1 MSHEIRTP
9 MNGVTAM
16 AGLLLETSLTHE
28 QRGYVETIYS
38 SGESLLTIINDILD
52 FSKIDSGNLE
62 LEQQPFDLRACIE
75 DALDL
80 LATKASEKELDLLYQ
95 MEDGIPSQLL
105 GDITRVRQV
114 LVNLL
119 GNSVKFTDKGEVVI
133 QVKILST
140 PDTPN
145 DTSKTWYLHF
155 SVRDT
160 GIGIPVD
167 RLARLFKPFTQADA
181 STARHFGGTGLG
193 LAISRMIVE
202 MMGGK
207 MWAES
212 SPGKGSTF
220 HFTLR
225 LKPTQQPSRFALES
239 SQPQLAGLQLLIVDD
254 NPTNCRILSLQA
266 SKWGMKCLGLQSGK
280 DALDLLRKGERFDLA
295 ILDMQMPGMDGLML
309 AAEIRK
315 LSHLSAM
322 PLVLLTS
329 MGVKTDNPQFSK
341 AGFATCLTKPVKPV
355 QLYESLIRV
364 VGGNKPAARKN
375 AVPNKLDPSLASRLP
390 LRILLVDDNVI
401 NQKVALRL
409 VQQMGY
415 KPDLAGNGVEAL
427 AMLDRQPY
435 DLIFMDLM
443 MPEMDGL
450 EATREIRVRQ
460 KNIATHPNYKTPI
473 VVVAMTASAMT
484 GDKERCLG
492 AGMDDYLA
500 KPVRPEDVR
509 KIVDRWGATASSE
522 PAAPAAPAAAPVANA
537 PADEAPPVDMDRLKD
552 FTEDD
557 VESLR
562 ELVTLYINQTNDQ
575 IKQLRAAVQASNAPE
590 VRRIAHSCAGSSSTC
605 GVKKLA
611 TMLRDLEKFGY
622 ENKLEGAPALFE
634 QAAAEY
640 EKVRA
645 FLAPHYNTTNE
656 LAGKA

>member
-1 MSHEIRTP
+1 
-9 MNGVTAM
+9 
-16 AGLLLETSLTHE
+16 
-28 QRGYVETIYS
+28 
-38 SGESLLTIINDILD
+38 
-52 FSKIDSGNLE
+52 
-62 LEQQPFDLRACIE
+62 
-75 DALDL
+75 
-80 LATKASEKELDLLYQ
+80 
-95 MEDGIPSQLL
+95 
-105 GDITRVRQV
+105 
-114 LVNLL
+114 
-119 GNSVKFTDKGEVVI
+119 
-133 QVKILST
+133 
-140 PDTPN
+140 
-145 DTSKTWYLHF
+145 
-155 SVRDT
+155 
-160 GIGIPVD
+160 
-167 RLARLFKPFTQADA
+167 
-181 STARHFGGTGLG
+181 
-193 LAISRMIVE
+193 
-202 MMGGK
+202 
-207 MWAES
+207 
-212 SPGKGSTF
+212 
-220 HFTLR
+220 
-225 LKPTQQPSRFALES
+225 
-239 SQPQLAGLQLLIVDD
+239 
-254 NPTNCRILSLQA
+254 
-266 SKWGMKCLGLQSGK
+266 
-280 DALDLLRKGERFDLA
+280 
-295 ILDMQMPGMDGLML
+295 
-309 AAEIRK
+309 
-315 LSHLSAM
+315 
-322 PLVLLTS
+322 
-329 MGVKTDNPQFSK
+329 
-341 AGFATCLTKPVKPV
+341 
-355 QLYESLIRV
+355 
-364 VGGNKPAARKN
+364 
-375 AVPNKLDPSLASRLP
+375 
-390 LRILLVDDNVI
+390 
-401 NQKVALRL
+401 
-409 VQQMGY
+409 
-415 KPDLAGNGVEAL
+415 
-427 AMLDRQPY
+427 
-435 DLIFMDLM
+435 MDLM

-522 PAAPAAPAAAPVANA
+522 PAVPAAPAAAPVANA